1 MNPNDAD
8 ANADAIAR
16 AVDAAAEAID
26 LPLHPDH
33 RPGVLHFYALAA
45 RMAQR
50 VLAVPLTRDDE
61 SGEVF
66 RPVEPKAR
74 DGER

>member
-1 MNPNDAD
+1 MNPDDAE
-8 ANADAIAR
+8 AIAR
-16 AVDAAAEAID
+16 TVDAAAAAID

-50 VLAVPLTRDDE
+50 VLAVPVTLSDE
-61 SGEVF
+61 PGQVF
-66 RPVEPKAR
+66 LPVEPEAGR
-74 DGER
+74 DDR